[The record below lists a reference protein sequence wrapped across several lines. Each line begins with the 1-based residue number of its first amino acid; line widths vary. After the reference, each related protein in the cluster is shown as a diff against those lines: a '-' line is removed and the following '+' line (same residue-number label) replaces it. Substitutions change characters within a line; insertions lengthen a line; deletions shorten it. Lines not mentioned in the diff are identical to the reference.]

1 MKAKTCVAIVN
12 GRVLK
17 ANANK
22 ARVFASVGKARNF
35 VANMIRN
42 SVRIGWADVEFIT
55 FG

>member
-1 MKAKTCVAIVN
+1 MKARKCVAIVA
-12 GRVLK
+12 GRVVK

-22 ARVFASVGKARNF
+22 ARVFNSVGKARNF

-42 SVRIGWADVEFIT
+42 STRIGWKDVEFVT